1 MDAQNAFLH
10 GELLKE
16 IYMYPPPTRGEVVN
30 LSTQQ
35 IFVWPQASFLKLVS

>member
-16 IYMYPPPTRGEVVN
+16 VYMYPPPTRGEVVCQLN
-30 LSTQQ
+30 KSLYSLK
-35 IFVWPQASFLKLVS
+35 QAS